1 MTRSDP
7 TKQRYPSF
15 SKLLMVDTVRGK
27 VRVRAWPK
35 PRGRPKSAAVRSQN
49 KWFKEATQKLNHIA
63 PSQLKIAIEAAKG
76 TGFYPRDLLMN
87 AMSGGIIELVF
98 PDGTVLTSGR
108 RFLEEIMFQGVLLQQ
123 DTMTTI
129 PSGTTTLIPFPTP
142 ILDTAGFWDAA
153 NPARI
158 TIPASV
164 SIARLSA
171 YFTTDNINN
180 SGSFVLFFFKNG
192 AEFQRWQGTLSTWPM
207 LGSFTTPILV
217 SEGDFFE
224 MKMFLSPANRSSGD
238 RRTSFSLEVLQVP

>member
-49 KWFKEATQKLNHIA
+49 EWFKSATQKLNHVA
-63 PSQLKIAIEAAKG
+63 PDQMRIAIQAAKG

-87 AMSGGIIELVF
+87 AMSGGIIEVVF

-108 RFLEEIMFQGVLLQQ
+108 RFLEEVMFQGVLLAQ
-123 DTMTTI
+123 DT
-129 PSGTTTLIPFPTP
+129 TTTLPALSTTVIPFPTP
-142 ILDTAGFWDAA
+142 VLDTAGFWDAA
-153 NPARI
+153 NPTRI

-164 SIARLSA
+164 SIAKLSA
-171 YFTTDNINN
+171 FFTTDFIVNT
-180 SGSFVLFFFKNG
+180 GSVVLFFFKNG
-192 AEFQRWQGTLSTWPM
+192 VEFQRWQGTWSTWPM
-207 LGSFTTPILV
+207 FGSFTGPLVV
-217 SEGDFFE
+217 SEGDYFE
-224 MKMFLSPANRSSGD
+224 MKMFTSDANRSSGND
-238 RRTSFSLEVLQVP
+238 RTFFTLEVLQVP